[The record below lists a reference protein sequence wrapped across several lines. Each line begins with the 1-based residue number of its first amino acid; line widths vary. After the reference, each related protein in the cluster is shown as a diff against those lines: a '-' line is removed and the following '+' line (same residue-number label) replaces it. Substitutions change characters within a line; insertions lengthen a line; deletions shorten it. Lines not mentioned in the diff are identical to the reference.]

1 MALIKLIS
9 FPQPSDHKVK
19 GIKALRNAFGI
30 GLKEAKDLIE
40 ELQDGRSRSLET
52 VAGGGESIMDF
63 ASAGGTYGDV
73 GEVLR
78 DQLTTCATDA
88 VKGQQYELAKDI
100 INLLQRYAI

>member
-52 VAGGGESIMDF
+52 VAGGESIMDF

-100 INLLQRYAI
+100 IILLQRYAI